1 MFTQQPDFLKKIA
14 ARVGRVPFLKRKLR
28 NMYDYYINSITG
40 HRNALFHKNGIKV
53 LKAFDECLTS
63 NGFTYT
69 LAFGTMLGAIREQ
82 GFIPHDLDIDV
93 AMWSEDYSPRLCNC
107 LKNNGFSLIRKLV
120 VDEGKS
126 GREET
131 YEHKGVTIDIF
142 FIYPAID
149 QHPYCCDFVN
159 HSDSVSFAD
168 SMNKH
173 GSIIPRRLQLPWK
186 KELERIPFEGLQLPI
201 CANAHEILS
210 FRYGN
215 DYMIPNRNWRY
226 TDDNKNTTVWTE
238 KKGIMKKK

>member
-93 AMWSEDYSPRLCNC
+93 AMWTMMQGGYEKSVC
-107 LKNNGFSLIRKLV
+107 LDAMRGAYNLGLLV
-120 VDEGKS
+120 AE
-126 GREET
+126 
-131 YEHKGVTIDIF
+131 
-142 FIYPAID
+142 
-149 QHPYCCDFVN
+149 
-159 HSDSVSFAD
+159 
-168 SMNKH
+168 
-173 GSIIPRRLQLPWK
+173 
-186 KELERIPFEGLQLPI
+186 KELQ
-201 CANAHEILS
+201 A
-210 FRYGN
+210 
-215 DYMIPNRNWRY
+215 
-226 TDDNKNTTVWTE
+226 
-238 KKGIMKKK
+238 